1 MNIKHLIGK
10 TLALLFASCVT
21 LTSCSKNSSN
31 NEEDLNVQFSVPSS
45 VVIDQK
51 NPVFT
56 FKVLFDK
63 APRTDDVIIF
73 TDASGADHKAPI
85 VQVDGN
91 YFTVDCKNVT
101 AFGNYSVYVARGSQK
116 KKMGD
121 TTVTI
126 SDGVQPEEGST
137 VYGKVSCDGTGLPN
151 VVISDGAEVVKT
163 DAEGVYQLKSAKKY
177 GYVFI
182 STPSGYETASNGV
195 LPINYFKLYKTAAV
209 AERVDFT
216 LQKAPDQSNYSM
228 LVFGDMHL
236 AGGRNKDR
244 QWFSNFCSDVN
255 EYLTTNKGE
264 TTYGITLGDMTWDY
278 YWYSNSYQFSQY
290 LADINA
296 IKGLTIYQTIGNHD
310 HDMNKAGDFETIL
323 PYVSLLAPDYYSFN
337 IGKVHYIVLDNILC
351 TNTGTGR
358 DGRKYSVKVTQEQFD
373 WLAKDLSYVSPST
386 PLVVTM
392 HAPTFHF
399 AASDKAA
406 LLNAFSAFKTVHF
419 ITGHTHIVANQ
430 TGSNYMD
437 HNSGALCADWWW
449 SVYNTDGALNIGTD
463 GAPAGYQIFKVRG
476 TDFSWQFKPTGFS
489 ADYQFRTYDRNQ
501 IDLSADKVMPSADA
515 ANKTYFNNF
524 AGTWASSSSADEVY
538 INVWNFAPGWS
549 IEVTEDGKVLNNLTA
564 VSYMDPLHILT
575 TSVKYMKSTAGTTY
589 YTTSVCPHLWKVTAS
604 SPTSTLE
611 IKVTDSFGN
620 VYKQTMTRP
629 KAFDIDTYSKELV
642 K

>member
-1 MNIKHLIGK
+1 MNLKRLIGK
-10 TLALLFASCVT
+10 TLTLLIASCVT

-51 NPVFT
+51 NPVLT

-73 TDASGADHKAPI
+73 TDASGVDHKAPI

-137 VYGKVSCDGTGLPN
+137 VYGKVSCDGAGLPN
-151 VVISDGAEVVKT
+151 VVISDGVEVVKT

-216 LQKAPDQSNYSM
+216 LQKAPDQTNYTM

-255 EYLTTNKGE
+255 EYLTTNNGE

-290 LADINA
+290 LADVNA

-337 IGKVHYIVLDNILC
+337 IGKAHYIVLDNILC

-358 DGRKYSVKVTQEQFD
+358 DGRKYDVSITAEQLE
-373 WLAKDLSYVSPST
+373 WMAKDLAYVAKST
-386 PLVVTM
+386 PLVITM
-392 HAPTFHF
+392 HAPCNELNNE
-399 AASDKAA
+399 AA
-406 LLNAFSAFKTVHF
+406 LKAVLTGYNVNI
-419 ITGHTHIVANQ
+419 ITGHTHKVFNEQRSGTI
-430 TGSNYMD
+430 MD
-437 HNSGALCADWWW
+437 HNSGAICADWWT

-463 GAPAGYQIFKVRG
+463 GAPAGYQIFKVKG
-476 TDFSWQFKPTGFS
+476 TDFSWQFKPTGYS
-489 ADYQFRTYDRNQ
+489 AGYQFRTYDRNQ

-524 AGTWASSSSADEVY
+524 ASTWASSSSANEVY
-538 INVWNFAPGWS
+538 INVWNFDDLWKL
-549 IEVTEDGKVLNNLTA
+549 EVTENGKALAKEKVA
-564 VSYMDPLHILT
+564 VRDPLHILA
-575 TSVKYMKSTAGTTY
+575 TSVKYMTTNAKTTY
-589 YTTSVCPHLWKVTAS
+589 YTTSVSSHIWKVTAS
-604 SPTSTLE
+604 SPSSTLE
-611 IKVTDSFGN
+611 IKVTDRFGN
-620 VYKQTMTRP
+620 VYTQTMKRP